1 MPAALIAAGALAL
14 TIRVPGTTGAL
25 ALTVLAGALGGLAG
39 AVQAPRPVTQPS
51 LRWPVVVLVGCAAF
65 ACARALGAVHPGSV
79 WWPAVAASVV
89 AAVAEEAFFRR
100 LVYGAFA
107 TRGPALA
114 IIGAALLFAVVH
126 APAYGPGVLLI
137 DFAAG
142 IMLGWQRWA
151 SGGWSAPA
159 VTHVVANLL
168 SLGW

>member
-1 MPAALIAAGALAL
+1 LAL
-14 TIRVPGTTGAL
+14 TL
-25 ALTVLAGALGGLAG
+25 LAGAIGGVAG
-39 AVQAPRPVTQPS
+39 ATGAPRPLTRPS

-65 ACARALGAVHPGSV
+65 ACARAIGAVHPGPI
-79 WWPAVAASVV
+79 WWPAAAAGVI

-100 LVYGAFA
+100 LVYGALAAF
-107 TRGPALA
+107 GPAAA
-114 IIGAALLFAVVH
+114 IIGAALLFAAVH
-126 APAYGPGVLLI
+126 APAYGVGILLI

-142 IMLGWQRWA
+142 IVLGWQRWA